1 MNERLFYVFASVLI
15 LASADSAVAQN
26 DVPASVAE
34 VQTAVEKGLF
44 FVEKTA
50 IAWWKKEKCVSCH
63 DGPMLM
69 FSHNIAKRQGFPIDQ
84 KKLDFWMDQWIL
96 PGGLKSKRKS
106 DGRKDAG
113 GMVLAPITMLFRDL
127 DRDTNP
133 ARAANLAKLMQIAGK
148 DWQKDDGSWETSV
161 KFDYRPWIALA
172 LESFEKSAM
181 PKDDPIHK
189 AIAERGRR
197 TEVLL
202 QSIERPVS
210 EKSEEL
216 AGWLVYEHRR
226 GNKDRKELLLKEL
239 LSRQRDDGMW
249 GITIE
254 SDHGHYLVTGSVL
267 FALTSIG
274 LDTGHPVVR
283 QAQRILLDG
292 QKDEGYW
299 EEGGRIFDDGSD
311 TLNDVYQCGA
321 TAVACA
327 ALSQT
332 VKLPAGT
339 KRLFTPDPKLAQA
352 VDKMAANAAKDY
364 DGKAEKSMKKIEMPD
379 SSTEE
384 ESTPAPAGTKPV
396 RESPVDQ
403 PTPE

>member
-1 MNERLFYVFASVLI
+1 MTSRMILVSMCMLI
-15 LASADSAVAQN
+15 GQQADSAVAQN
-26 DVPASVAE
+26 DTPASVAE
-34 VQTAVEKGLF
+34 VQSAVEKGLF

-69 FSHNIAKRQGFPIDQ
+69 FSHNIAKRQGFAIDQ
-84 KKLDFWMDQWIL
+84 KKLDFWMDEWIV
-96 PGGLKSKRKS
+96 PGSLTHKRK

-127 DRDTNP
+127 DRDTDP
-133 ARAANLAKLMQIAGK
+133 ARAANLAKLMQIAGN
-148 DWQKDDGSWETSV
+148 DWQKEDGSWETSV
-161 KFDYRPWIALA
+161 GFDYRPWIAQA

-197 TEVLL
+197 TEALL
-202 QSIERPVS
+202 QNTERPVS

-226 GNKDRKELLLKEL
+226 GNKARRELLLTEL

-249 GITIE
+249 GITVK
-254 SDHGHYLVTGSVL
+254 SLHGHYLVTGSVL
-267 FALTSIG
+267 FALTTIG
-274 LDTGHPVVR
+274 FDTSHPAVR
-283 QAQRILLDG
+283 RTQRVLLDG

-339 KRLFTPDPKLAQA
+339 KRLFIPDPKLAQA
-352 VDKMAANAAKDY
+352 VNEMATNAAKNY
-364 DGKAEKSMKKIEMPD
+364 DGMAEKSMKKMGVPESSIED
-379 SSTEE
+379 
-384 ESTPAPAGTKPV
+384 ESKFGSPEPQPV
-396 RESPVDQ
+396 QENPVNEL
-403 PTPE
+403 TPE

>member
-1 MNERLFYVFASVLI
+1 MKNRLIAVFACFLVGMSVTQ
-15 LASADSAVAQN
+15 VNAQ
-26 DVPASVAE
+26 DGAPASDAE
-34 VQTAVEKGLF
+34 VQAAVEKGLF

-63 DGPMLM
+63 DGPLLM

-84 KKLDFWMDQWIL
+84 KKLDFWMDKWIL
-96 PGGLKSKRKS
+96 PGGLTSTRKS

-127 DRDTNP
+127 DRDVNP
-133 ARAANLAKLMQIAGK
+133 GRAQNLAKLMQVAGQ

-172 LESFEKSAM
+172 LESYQKSAM
-181 PKDDPIHK
+181 PKDDPIHV

-197 TEVLL
+197 TEALL
-202 QSIERPVS
+202 QNIERPVS
-210 EKSEEL
+210 EKTEEL

-226 GNKDRKELLLKEL
+226 GNEERKLLLLKEL

-249 GITIE
+249 GITVK
-254 SDHGHYLVTGSVL
+254 SDWGHYLVTGSVL
-267 FALTSIG
+267 FALTTIG
-274 LDTGHPVVR
+274 MDTSHPVVR
-283 QAQRILLDG
+283 QTQRVLLDG
-292 QKDEGYW
+292 QQDGGFW

-321 TAVACA
+321 TAIACA

-332 VKLPAGT
+332 IKLPPGT
-339 KRLFTPDPKLAQA
+339 QRLFTPDPKLAQA
-352 VDKMAANAAKDY
+352 IDEMAEDAAKDY
-364 DGKAEKSMKKIEMPD
+364 DGKAEKSMKEIEMPD
-379 SSTEE
+379 DPQEE
-384 ESTPAPAGTKPV
+384 QASE
-396 RESPVDQ
+396 Q
-403 PTPE
+403 